1 MRGRALGPLGGGRE
15 VIKSIKLGMPMRTLK
30 NLQPR
35 LNFIKED
42 TYIAICSSVAS
53 GTFWGVEREMQQYFI
68 SYLPGM
74 HL

>member
-1 MRGRALGPLGGGRE
+1 MEREGLRALGGGRE
-15 VIKSIKLGMPMRTLK
+15 VIKSIKLGMQMRTLK

-42 TYIAICSSVAS
+42 TSIAICSSVAS

>member
-1 MRGRALGPLGGGRE
+1 MQ
-15 VIKSIKLGMPMRTLK
+15 MRTLK

-42 TYIAICSSVAS
+42 TSIAICSSVAS
-53 GTFWGVEREMQQYFI
+53 GTFWGVDWEMQQYFI